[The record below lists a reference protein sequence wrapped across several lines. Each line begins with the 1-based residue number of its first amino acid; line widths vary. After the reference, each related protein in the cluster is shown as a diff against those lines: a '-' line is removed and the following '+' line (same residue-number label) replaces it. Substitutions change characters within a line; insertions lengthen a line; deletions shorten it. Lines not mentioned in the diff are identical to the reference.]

1 MAPLSTILGYYK
13 KYEVT
18 VITFQPVVSGASV
31 SATSQG
37 ITAVPI
43 VGTNV
48 SIVPGNI
55 GTQFIAAGGVKSGT
69 QNIRPAGPA
78 SITML
83 QVIFFVSCSVIWIFF
98 SDLAF
103 YLL

>member
-1 MAPLSTILGYYK
+1 MTPLSTIFVCHK
-13 KYEVT
+13 KYEFN
-18 VITFQPVVSGASV
+18 IIKFQPVVSGASV

-83 QVIFFVSCSVIWIFF
+83 QVTYFF
-98 SDLAF
+98 S
-103 YLL
+103 

>member
-1 MAPLSTILGYYK
+1 MYLI
-13 KYEVT
+13 V
-18 VITFQPVVSGASV
+18 FQPVVSGAPISV
-31 SATSQG
+31 TSQG

-55 GTQFIAAGGVKSGT
+55 GTQFIAAGGIKSGT
-69 QNIRPAGPA
+69 QNIRPAGPT

-83 QVIFFVSCSVIWIFF
+83 QVRHQF
-98 SDLAF
+98 SN
-103 YLL
+103 

>member
-1 MAPLSTILGYYK
+1 M
-13 KYEVT
+13 
-18 VITFQPVVSGASV
+18 
-31 SATSQG
+31 TSQG

-48 SIVPGNI
+48 NIVPGTI
-55 GTQFIAAGGVKSGT
+55 GTQFIATGGLKSAT

-83 QVIFFVSCSVIWIFF
+83 QVTTLKESVGI
-98 SDLAF
+98 LE
-103 YLL
+103 LR

>member
-1 MAPLSTILGYYK
+1 M
-13 KYEVT
+13 
-18 VITFQPVVSGASV
+18 VSGASV
-31 SATSQG
+31 SVTSQG

-55 GTQFIAAGGVKSGT
+55 GTQFIAAGGLKSAT

-83 QVIFFVSCSVIWIFF
+83 QVVTIFLNLVSCFHLYKWKNHV
-98 SDLAF
+98 D
-103 YLL
+103 